1 MTDRDERAR
10 RWLDGVLGRVDSIE
24 VVRERAWGAIW
35 KVRAAGDL
43 FWLKLPHATFTAEIG
58 LVRRLSAL
66 SPQHLLVPVAMN
78 DDEGW
83 ILTRDAVSTLAP
95 LSREPGGERLYVEAA
110 RSIAAVQRAVH
121 EDESTH
127 TFVVSH
133 LPTYDA
139 DAYVANMADVVRF
152 CGALPGQHPL
162 HLSAGQGGATL
173 EQAAVLASGW
183 AALADPL
190 GMGLDH
196 NDFHLGNAYPG
207 PLLSDWGDSVAAHPF
222 ASLRP
227 LAIVGRKMFGQ
238 SLADEVRTA
247 YLEAWGAPTR
257 ADELELAMRMA
268 SPQRMHAWRRVADE
282 DTLAEWSGYIRPLV
296 DCIALP
302 IDEQDVP

>member
-1 MTDRDERAR
+1 MTGRDERAR

-43 FWLKLPHATFTAEIG
+43 FWLKLPHSTFTTEIG
-58 LVRRLSAL
+58 LVRRLAVL
-66 SPQHLLVPVAMN
+66 CPEHVLVPVAMH
-78 DDEGW
+78 DEERW

-95 LSREPGGERLYVEAA
+95 LSREPGGERLYVDAA
-110 RSIAAVQRAVH
+110 RSLAAVQRAVH

-139 DAYVANMADVVRF
+139 NAYAANMAGIVEF
-152 CGALPGQHPL
+152 CQSLPAQHPL
-162 HLSAGQGGATL
+162 YLSAEQGRAAL
-173 EQAAVLASGW
+173 AQAAVLASDW

-190 GMGLDH
+190 GTGLDH

-207 PLLSDWGDSVAAHPF
+207 PLISDWGDSVAAHPF

-238 SLADEVRTA
+238 SLADEVRAA
-247 YLEAWGAPTR
+247 YLEGWGAPTG

-268 SPQRMHAWRRVADE
+268 SPQRMHAWRRVADA

-296 DCIALP
+296 DSIALP